1 MSALT
6 GGASR
11 RYIVLGAIVVVTLWL
26 WLAVDK
32 QYSPAHI
39 IWTVYND
46 GQQTLGVVQKT
57 DVFDFPPVKSQAI
70 RDVCASTK
78 WNSSLVFT
86 CDNNH
91 GGIGHVRN
99 SILNCV
105 RYAMAAGGSL
115 VLPSI
120 ALREDD
126 EMGETHANGEKEEEM
141 GEMSSHFERRH
152 GYGRQGIEYMF
163 DKTHFVESMRLSCPE
178 MPLIRH
184 MEETITD
191 RRRALLPESIFPNV
205 PTSGIEHPEEWPKR
219 LEAWIEGSMSHTPAE
234 EPIIIDLEQSFLHY
248 PTHSDGHEFAHSFGN
263 ILKFRPD
270 VRKIAT
276 KVLRQM
282 ADWYDM
288 NLNLSQPILV
298 PSFFGAHLNTESP
311 FLEARHNTDVLY
323 SHYEAQASAYLELA
337 SHLHLKVMYVASGNV
352 ADVHKLSV
360 QATEYDISVTHK
372 EDLLKGA
379 DLEQLDAL
387 RWDQRALVDYL
398 VVLKAQEFG
407 GVGHS
412 PFSWQIAM
420 TRHEA
425 GNKEKGTLER
435 EVYADGL
442 STLYG
447 VRYDYVES
455 SFCMWS

>member
-1 MSALT
+1 MAIFAGL
-6 GGASR
+6 SR

-26 WLAVDK
+26 WLATPN
-32 QYSPAHI
+32 QYHPAHV
-39 IWTVYND
+39 IWSVYND
-46 GQQTLGVVQKT
+46 GQQTLGAVQKT

-70 RDVCASTK
+70 RDVCMSTK
-78 WNSSLVFT
+78 WNESLVFT

-91 GGIGHVRN
+91 GGVGHVRN

-126 EMGETHANGEKEEEM
+126 EMGETHASPEQEDM
-141 GEMSSHFERRH
+141 GEEHSHLDRRH
-152 GYGRQGIEYMF
+152 GYGRQGLEYMF

-184 MEETITD
+184 MDETITD
-191 RRRALLPESIFPNV
+191 RRRGLLPESLFENV
-205 PTSGIEHPEEWPKR
+205 PTSGLEHPEEWPAR
-219 LEAWIEGSMSHTPAE
+219 LETWIEETMGHSPQE

-248 PTHSDGHEFAHSFGN
+248 PTHSDGHGFAHSFGN

-270 VRKIAT
+270 VRRLAT
-276 KVLRQM
+276 KVLHQM
-282 ADWYDM
+282 SDWYELDF
-288 NLNLSQPILV
+288 NYSEPILK
-298 PSFFGAHLNTESP
+298 PSFFGAHLGTESP
-311 FLEARHNTDVLY
+311 YLETRHTSDVLY
-323 SHYEAQASAYLELA
+323 SHFQAQASAYINQA
-337 SHLHLKVMYVASGNV
+337 TSLHLKTMYVASGNV
-352 ADVHKLSV
+352 EEVHKLGL
-360 QATEYDISVTHK
+360 QAAEYNIGVTHK
-372 EDLLKGA
+372 EDLLKGK
-379 DLEQLDAL
+379 DLDQLDTL

-435 EVYADGL
+435 EIYSDGL

-447 VRYDYVES
+447 VKYDYVES

>member
-1 MSALT
+1 MAVLA
-6 GGASR
+6 GLSR
-11 RYIVLGAIVVVTLWL
+11 RYIVLGGIVVVTLWL
-26 WLAVDK
+26 WLALDK
-32 QYSPAHI
+32 QYSPAHV
-39 IWTVYND
+39 IWSVYND
-46 GQQTLGVVQKT
+46 GQQTMGTVQKT

-70 RDVCASTK
+70 RDMCMSTK
-78 WNSSLVFT
+78 WNESLVFT

-91 GGIGHVRN
+91 GGVGHVRN

-105 RYAMAAGGSL
+105 RYAMAAGGGL

-126 EMGETHANGEKEEEM
+126 EMGETHAHVDK
-141 GEMSSHFERRH
+141 RH
-152 GYGRQGIEYMF
+152 GYGRQGIEYLF
-163 DKTHFVESMRLSCPE
+163 DKIHFVESMRLSCPE

-184 MEETITD
+184 MDETITD
-191 RRRALLPESIFPNV
+191 RRKGLLPESLFNNV
-205 PTSGIEHPEEWPKR
+205 PTSGLEHPEEWPAR
-219 LEAWIEGSMSHTPAE
+219 LETWIENSMSHTPAQ

-248 PTHSDGHEFAHSFGN
+248 PTHSDGHAFAHHFGN

-270 VRKIAT
+270 VRKLAT
-276 KVLRQM
+276 KVLREM
-282 ADWYDM
+282 SEWYDM
-288 NLNLSQPILV
+288 DLNLSQPILN
-298 PSFFGAHLNTESP
+298 PSFFGAHLATESP
-311 FLEARHNTDVLY
+311 FLEQRHDSDVLY
-323 SHYEAQASAYLELA
+323 SHYQAQASAYINQA
-337 SHLHLKVMYVASGNV
+337 SSLHVKVMYVASGNV
-352 ADVHKLSV
+352 EEVHKLGL
-360 QATEYDISVTHK
+360 QATEYNIAVTHK
-372 EDLLKGA
+372 EDLLKGK
-379 DLEQLDAL
+379 DLDQLDAL

-398 VVLKAQEFG
+398 VVLKAQQFG

-435 EVYADGL
+435 EIFNDGL